1 MKKVELLITLLIT
14 IMSLFTFNIVYASA
28 PNVAVLMAGARQSTK
43 DKNEL
48 NELKSKQQLI
58 VNAMQGSMIPEG
70 KTAQVANDYILDN
83 KIDISFSTTDLIN
96 IGKLLNADYIVYSQF
111 YIDKINAPGLFHTTM
126 KFKGQ
131 TVLTIIDVHSGEYK
145 YKISE
150 DVNNGK
156 LEDVSRSMFIVYDK
170 SIADIKSKCLKF

>member
-1 MKKVELLITLLIT
+1 MKKVELLIALLIT
-14 IMSLFTFNIVYASA
+14 IMSLFTFNIAYASA
-28 PNVAVLMAGARQSTK
+28 PNVAVLMSGARQSTK

-58 VNAMQGSMIPEG
+58 VNAMQGSMIPEE

-111 YIDKINAPGLFHTTM
+111 YVDKINAPGLFHTTM
-126 KFKGQ
+126 KLKGQ

-170 SIADIKSKCLKF
+170 SIADIKLKGLKF

>member
-1 MKKVELLITLLIT
+1 MKRVELLIALLII
-14 IMSLFTFNIVYASA
+14 IMSLFTFNITYAVA
-28 PNVAVLMAGARQSTK
+28 PNVAVLMSGTRQSTK

-48 NELKSKQQLI
+48 KELKSRQQLI
-58 VNAMQGSMIPEG
+58 VNAMQGSMIPEEE
-70 KTAQVANDYILDN
+70 TAQVANDYILDN
-83 KIDISFSTTDLIN
+83 KIGTSFSTTDLIN
-96 IGKLLNADYIVYSQF
+96 IGRLLNADYIVYSQF

-126 KFKGQ
+126 KFEGQ
-131 TVLTIIDVHSGEYK
+131 TVLTIIDVHAGEYK

-170 SIADIKSKCLKF
+170 SIADIKLKGLKF